1 MSQVAPIVRKLVLLA
16 ALVPML
22 LLANRAAD
30 LPSPEDSAPVSAP
43 VGTPEF
49 PKFRMQEIA
58 TDLEVGYAVLLVDI
72 DGDGKKDI
80 VVADAK
86 RVVWYQNPTW
96 KMHTIPKPGQT
107 ASDNVCIDAWD
118 I

>member
-1 MSQVAPIVRKLVLLA
+1 MLLA
-16 ALVPML
+16 DLGSDVP
-22 LLANRAAD
+22 R
-30 LPSPEDSAPVSAP
+30 PGIHAPVSAP

-96 KMHTIPKPGQT
+96 KMRTITKPGQT
-107 ASDNVCIDAWD
+107 ANDNVCIDAYD